1 MSKEDLIEQEI
12 RQYHKMW
19 FAEYVAKTLEIEH
32 RINGGDK
39 CNSIK
44 IAYNCCLDTIVYTDE
59 EIKEICQQV
68 YAILQNKYR
77 FLIADCMDDDR
88 HIYLVD
94 TKEKVE
100 VRKDAKLCYYNRE
113 INKKSRSNNRRRKRN
128 NH

>member
-12 RQYHKMW
+12 RQYHKQW

-59 EIKEICQQV
+59 EIKEIYQQV
-68 YAILQNKYR
+68 YSILQNKYK
-77 FLIADCMDDDR
+77 FIIAGCMDDER
-88 HIYLVD
+88 HIYLVN
-94 TKEKVE
+94 TKVKGE
-100 VRKDAKLCYYNRE
+100 VQSVKSSYFSRKT
-113 INKKSRSNNRRRKRN
+113 NKKTRSYKRRRKKN